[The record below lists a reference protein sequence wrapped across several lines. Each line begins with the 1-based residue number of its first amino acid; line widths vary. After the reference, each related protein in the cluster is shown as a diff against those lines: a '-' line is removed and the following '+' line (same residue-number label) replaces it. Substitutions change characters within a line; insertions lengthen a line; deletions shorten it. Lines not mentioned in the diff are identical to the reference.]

1 MKKINFLVTFLLLL
15 TVTFTFAKKGDEVNG
30 VTLIS
35 SNANQ
40 TILRFEINSY
50 DFKNVRSLGGTAVE
64 LVAPHTGKI
73 LKKGA
78 PALLKQTAS
87 VIIPDTAGT
96 GVEVI
101 DSAYTEL
108 YDIDFVPSKGV
119 LMRTVNPGDVP
130 YEYGPEYRTDTLY
143 PANLVELGKAYIARD
158 FRGQAVTVY
167 PFRYNPVTR
176 TLRVYSRVTVRV
188 SGKEG
193 KGENEF
199 KRQKPL
205 NFKKLN
211 RDFKRLYTRHFV
223 NFKTLEAGDG
233 TAESELQYTL
243 LEDPIGTMLIV
254 CYNGF
259 MADMADF
266 VAWKQSINYT
276 VDLVDYSTIGS
287 STALKSYVENYYN
300 TNGLTYLLL
309 VGDHAQ
315 VPTSS
320 TSSGDSDNNYGYIVG
335 GDHYL
340 DIFVGRFSAETSA
353 QVLTQTERTIH
364 YERDVLSTEQ
374 FFRHAIGMGSSEG
387 PGHNGEYDYQHI
399 NLILDDLEGYGYTT
413 HECHQSGGSPALMSS
428 LINAGSGA
436 IYYCGHGT
444 VNSWYTS
451 SWSYTSTDVNGL
463 VNDNMLPFVVSVACV
478 VGNFKNY
485 TCYCEVWQRATNN
498 GVPTGSIAHAGSTIN
513 QSWVP
518 PMDAEDEMADLLVA
532 GAVRTFGGMFANGL
546 FKMIDIN
553 GSGGESMA
561 DTWVCFGDPSV
572 QMRTPGTPNGPVG
585 GNQPPVADFTY
596 SVDGLTVTFT
606 DLSYDPDGTI
616 VSWLWDFGDG
626 NTSTQQN
633 PIHTYAAP
641 GSYSVSLTVTDNE
654 GANGTVTK
662 IITVGDLYM
671 YVYDISM
678 SLNRTGRN
686 YIATAVITIM
696 DTSGNPVP
704 DATVYVTWSGCYS
717 GSTSGVTGSDG
728 TVTFAT
734 PKVKCSGP
742 FTITVDN
749 VTHATIPYDPGLNN
763 ETSDS
768 ITY

>member
-1 MKKINFLVTFLLLL
+1 MKKINFLVTFLLLF

-35 SNANQ
+35 ANANQ
-40 TILRFEINSY
+40 TILRFEIDSY
-50 DFKNVRSLGGTAVE
+50 EFKNVRSLDGTAVE

-108 YDIDFVPSKGV
+108 YDIDLVPSKGV

-130 YEYGPEYRTDTLY
+130 YEYGPEYRTDALY

-176 TLRVYSRVTVRV
+176 TLRVYTRVTVRV
-188 SGKEG
+188 SRKEG

-199 KRQKPL
+199 KRQKPI

-211 RDFKRLYTRHFV
+211 RDFKRVYSRHFL
-223 NFKTLEAGDG
+223 NYRTLEAGAG

-243 LEDPIGTMLIV
+243 LEDPIGKMLIV
-254 CYNGF
+254 CYSGF

-287 STALKSYVENYYN
+287 STALKNYVEDYYN

-320 TSSGDSDNNYGYIVG
+320 TSYGDSDNNYGYIVG

-686 YIATAVITIM
+686 YVATAVITIM
-696 DTSGNPVP
+696 DTIGNPVP

-728 TVTFAT
+728 TVTFTT